1 MKEQPVS
8 EEVYKGAGVD
18 RDVAGSAKDRIFKLA
33 RSTFTPGV
41 LGDIG
46 AFGALYQV
54 AGYKDPVLVAHT
66 DGVGTKLRIASL
78 MGRYDTVGID
88 IVNHTTNDILTCGAK
103 PLFFLDYMGMATL
116 STEKVESLV
125 SGMANACKA
134 LGCALIGGET
144 AEMPGMYV
152 GEDVELVG
160 FVVGAVERD
169 AVIDGAGIVAGD
181 VLVGLPSNGL
191 HTNGYSLVRRIFG
204 IDDDPTVLS
213 KYTAELGVTLGD
225 ALLVPHMSYV
235 AQLTPVL
242 DRIKGMAHITG
253 GGFTDNVPRML
264 PEGVAARLD
273 SSTWEVPPLF
283 QLIQQQGKVGAEEMN
298 RVFNMGIGMIV
309 AVAPGDIASVCA
321 SIPESIVVGDVAP
334 VGDGPQVV
342 IA

>member
-1 MKEQPVS
+1 M
-8 EEVYKGAGVD
+8 AGVD
-18 RDVAGSAKDRIFKLA
+18 RDAAGSAKDRIFKLA

-78 MGRYDTVGID
+78 MGRYDTVGED

-103 PLFFLDYMGMATL
+103 PLFFLDYMGMGTL
-116 STEKVESLV
+116 STDKVESLMF
-125 SGMANACKA
+125 GMVKACKA
-134 LGCALIGGET
+134 LDCALIGGET

-169 AVIDGAGIVAGD
+169 AVIDGSGIAVGD
-181 VLVGLPSNGL
+181 VLLGLPSNGL
-191 HTNGYSLVRRIFG
+191 HTNGYSLVRKLFG
-204 IDDDPTVLS
+204 IDDDPSVLGN
-213 KYTAELGVTLGD
+213 YTAELGVTLGD

-235 AQLTPVL
+235 AQLTPTL

-264 PEGVAARLD
+264 PEGLAARLD
-273 SSTWEVPPLF
+273 SSAWEVPPLF
-283 QLIQQQGKVGAEEMN
+283 QLIQQRGEISDDEMN

-309 AVAPGDIASVCA
+309 AVAPGDVASVCGD
-321 SIPESIVVGDVAP
+321 IPEAIVVGEVAP
-334 VGDGPQVV
+334 AGEGPQVS
-342 IA
+342 IS

>member
-1 MKEQPVS
+1 MP

-18 RDVAGSAKDRIFKLA
+18 RDAAGSAKDRIFTLA

-66 DGVGTKLRIASL
+66 DGVGTKLRVASL
-78 MGRYDTVGID
+78 MGRYDTVGVD
-88 IVNHTTNDILTCGAK
+88 IVNHTTNDILTCGAQ
-103 PLFFLDYMGMATL
+103 PLFFLDYMGMGTL
-116 STEKVESLV
+116 STDKVESLV
-125 SGMANACKA
+125 SGMAKACKA

-169 AVIDGAGIVAGD
+169 AVIDGSGIVAGD
-181 VLVGLPSNGL
+181 VLLGLPSNGL

-204 IDDDPTVLS
+204 VDADPGVLG

-225 ALLVPHMSYV
+225 ALLVPHTSYV
-235 AQLTPVL
+235 AHLTPVL

-264 PEGVAARLD
+264 PEGTAARLD
-273 SSTWEVPPLF
+273 SSAWDVPPLF
-283 QLIQQQGKVGAEEMN
+283 QLIQQQGKISNDEMN
-298 RVFNMGIGMIV
+298 RVFNMGIGMVV
-309 AVAPGDIASVCA
+309 AVAPGDVASVRA
-321 SIPESIVVGDVAP
+321 EVPEAVVMGEVAP
-334 VGDGPQVV
+334 AGDGPQVV
-342 IA
+342 IT

>member
-1 MKEQPVS
+1 
-8 EEVYKGAGVD
+8 
-18 RDVAGSAKDRIFKLA
+18 
-33 RSTFTPGV
+33 
-41 LGDIG
+41 
-46 AFGALYQV
+46 
-54 AGYKDPVLVAHT
+54 
-66 DGVGTKLRIASL
+66 VGTKLRIASL

-88 IVNHTTNDILTCGAK
+88 IVNHTTNDILTCGAQ
-103 PLFFLDYMGMATL
+103 PLFFLDYMGMGTL
-116 STEKVESLV
+116 STDKVESLV

-169 AVIDGAGIVAGD
+169 AVIDGSGIVAGD
-181 VLVGLPSNGL
+181 VLIGLPSNGL
-191 HTNGYSLVRRIFG
+191 HTNGYSLVRKLFG
-204 IDDDPTVLS
+204 IDDDPSGLG

-235 AQLTPVL
+235 KQLTPVL

-273 SSTWEVPPLF
+273 SSAWAVPPLF
-283 QLIQQQGKVGAEEMN
+283 QLIQRQGNVDEEEMN

-309 AVAPGDIASVCA
+309 AVAPGDVASVRA
-321 SIPESIVVGDVAP
+321 DIPEAIVVGEVAP
-334 VGDGPQVV
+334 AGDGPQVV
-342 IA
+342 IS

>member
-1 MKEQPVS
+1 MA
-8 EEVYKGAGVD
+8 EEVYKVAGVD
-18 RDVAGSAKDRIFKLA
+18 RDAAGSAKDRIFKLA

-41 LGDIG
+41 MGDIG

-78 MGRYDTVGID
+78 MGRYDTVGED
-88 IVNHTTNDILTCGAK
+88 IVNHTTNDILTCGAQ
-103 PLFFLDYMGMATL
+103 PLFFLDYMGMGTL

-125 SGMANACKA
+125 SGMAKACKA

-169 AVIDGAGIVAGD
+169 AVIDGSNIAAGD
-181 VLVGLPSNGL
+181 VLLGLPSNGL
-191 HTNGYSLVRRIFG
+191 HTNGYSLVRKLFG
-204 IDDDPTVLS
+204 IDDDPTVLG

-235 AQLTPVL
+235 QRLTPVL

-264 PEGVAARLD
+264 PDGLAARLD
-273 SSTWEVPPLF
+273 SSAWEVPPLF
-283 QLIQQQGKVGAEEMN
+283 QLIQRQGNVAVDEMN

-309 AVAPGDIASVCA
+309 AVAPGDVSSV
-321 SIPESIVVGDVAP
+321 SVELPEAVIVGEVAP
-334 VGDGPQVV
+334 AGDGPQVV
-342 IA
+342 IT

>member
-1 MKEQPVS
+1 VS
-8 EEVYKGAGVD
+8 EEVYKVAGVD
-18 RDVAGSAKDRIFKLA
+18 REAAGNAKGRIFKLA

-54 AGYKDPVLVAHT
+54 VGYKDPVLVAHT

-78 MGRYDTVGID
+78 MGRYDTVGED

-103 PLFFLDYMGMATL
+103 PLFFLDYMGMGKL
-116 STEKVESLV
+116 STDKVESLV
-125 SGMANACKA
+125 SGMAKACKA
-134 LGCALIGGET
+134 LECALIGGET

-169 AVIDGAGIVAGD
+169 AVIDGSGITAGD
-181 VLVGLPSNGL
+181 VLLGLPSNGL
-191 HTNGYSLVRRIFG
+191 HTNGYSLVRKLFG
-204 IDDDPTVLS
+204 IDDDPSVLG

-235 AQLTPVL
+235 AQLTPTL

-264 PEGVAARLD
+264 PDGLAARLD
-273 SSTWEVPPLF
+273 SSAWEVPPLF
-283 QLIQQQGKVGAEEMN
+283 QLIQQRGEIGDDEMN

-309 AVAPGDIASVCA
+309 AVVPGDVASVCA
-321 SIPESIVVGDVAP
+321 AIPEAIVVGEVAP

-342 IA
+342 ML

>member
-1 MKEQPVS
+1 MPDK
-8 EEVYKGAGVD
+8 VYKVAGVD
-18 RDVAGSAKDRIFKLA
+18 RDAAGSAKDRIFKLA

-54 AGYKDPVLVAHT
+54 SGYKDPVLVAHT

-78 MGRYDTVGID
+78 MSRYDTVGED

-103 PLFFLDYMGMATL
+103 PLFFLDYMGMGTL
-116 STEKVESLV
+116 STDKVESLV
-125 SGMANACKA
+125 SGMAKACKA
-134 LGCALIGGET
+134 LDCALIGGET

-169 AVIDGAGIVAGD
+169 AVIDGSGIAAGD

-191 HTNGYSLVRRIFG
+191 HTNGYSLVRKIFG
-204 IDDDPTVLS
+204 IDDDPTVLG
-213 KYTAELGVTLGD
+213 KYTEELDVTLGD

-235 AQLTPVL
+235 AQLTPTL
-242 DRIKGMAHITG
+242 NRIKGMAHITG

-264 PEGVAARLD
+264 PDGLAARLD
-273 SSTWEVPPLF
+273 SSAWEVPPLF
-283 QLIQQQGKVGAEEMN
+283 QLIQRHGEIATDEMN

-309 AVAPGDIASVCA
+309 AVAPSDVASVCGDIAEA
-321 SIPESIVVGDVAP
+321 MVVGEVAP

-342 IA
+342 ML

>member
-1 MKEQPVS
+1 VP
-8 EEVYKGAGVD
+8 EEVYKVAGVD
-18 RDVAGSAKDRIFKLA
+18 RDAAGSAKDRIFKLA

-88 IVNHTTNDILTCGAK
+88 IVNHTTNDILTCGAQ
-103 PLFFLDYMGMATL
+103 PLFFLDYMGMGTL
-116 STEKVESLV
+116 STDKVESLV

-169 AVIDGAGIVAGD
+169 AVIDGSGIVAGD
-181 VLVGLPSNGL
+181 VLIGLPSNGL
-191 HTNGYSLVRRIFG
+191 HTNGYSLVRKLFG
-204 IDDDPTVLS
+204 IDDDPSGLG

-235 AQLTPVL
+235 KQLTPVL

-273 SSTWEVPPLF
+273 SSAWAVPPLF
-283 QLIQQQGKVGAEEMN
+283 QLIQRQGNVDEEEMN

-309 AVAPGDIASVCA
+309 AVAPGDVASVRA
-321 SIPESIVVGDVAP
+321 DIPEAIVVGEVAP
-334 VGDGPQVV
+334 AGDGPQVV
-342 IA
+342 IS

>member
-1 MKEQPVS
+1 VS
-8 EEVYKGAGVD
+8 EEVYKVAGVD
-18 RDVAGSAKDRIFKLA
+18 REAAGNAKDRIFKLA

-54 AGYKDPVLVAHT
+54 VGYKDPVLVAHT

-78 MGRYDTVGID
+78 MGRYDTVGED

-103 PLFFLDYMGMATL
+103 PLFFLDYMGMGKL
-116 STEKVESLV
+116 STDKVESLV
-125 SGMANACKA
+125 SGMAKACKA
-134 LGCALIGGET
+134 LECALIGGET

-169 AVIDGAGIVAGD
+169 AVIDGSGITAGD
-181 VLVGLPSNGL
+181 VLLGLPSNGL
-191 HTNGYSLVRRIFG
+191 HTNGYSLVRKLFG
-204 IDDDPTVLS
+204 IDDDPSVLG

-235 AQLTPVL
+235 AQLTPTL

-264 PEGVAARLD
+264 PDELAARLD
-273 SSTWEVPPLF
+273 SSAWEVPPLF
-283 QLIQQQGKVGAEEMN
+283 QLIQQRGEIGDDEMN

-309 AVAPGDIASVCA
+309 AVVPGDVASVCA
-321 SIPESIVVGDVAP
+321 AIPEAIVVGEVAP

-342 IA
+342 ML

>member
-1 MKEQPVS
+1 MS
-8 EEVYKGAGVD
+8 EEVYKVAGVD
-18 RDVAGSAKDRIFKLA
+18 REAAGNAKDRIFKLA

-54 AGYKDPVLVAHT
+54 VGYKDPVLVAHT

-78 MGRYDTVGID
+78 MGRYDTVGED

-103 PLFFLDYMGMATL
+103 PLFFLDYMGMGKL
-116 STEKVESLV
+116 STDKVESLV
-125 SGMANACKA
+125 SGMAKACKA
-134 LGCALIGGET
+134 LECALIGGET

-169 AVIDGAGIVAGD
+169 AVIDGSGITAGD
-181 VLVGLPSNGL
+181 VLLGLPSNGL
-191 HTNGYSLVRRIFG
+191 HTNGYSLVRKLFG
-204 IDDDPTVLS
+204 IDDDPSVLG

-235 AQLTPVL
+235 AQLTPTL

-264 PEGVAARLD
+264 PDGLAARLD
-273 SSTWEVPPLF
+273 SSAWEVPPLF
-283 QLIQQQGKVGAEEMN
+283 QLIQQRGEIGDDEMN

-309 AVAPGDIASVCA
+309 AVVPGDMASVCA
-321 SIPESIVVGDVAP
+321 AIPEAIVVGEVAP

-342 IA
+342 ML

>member
-1 MKEQPVS
+1 MS
-8 EEVYKGAGVD
+8 EEVYKVAGVD
-18 RDVAGSAKDRIFKLA
+18 REAAGNAKGRIFKLA

-54 AGYKDPVLVAHT
+54 VGYKDPVLVAHT

-78 MGRYDTVGID
+78 MGRYDTVGED

-103 PLFFLDYMGMATL
+103 PLFFLDYMGMGKL
-116 STEKVESLV
+116 STDKVESLV
-125 SGMANACKA
+125 SGMAKACKA
-134 LGCALIGGET
+134 LECALIGGET

-169 AVIDGAGIVAGD
+169 AVIDGSGITAGD
-181 VLVGLPSNGL
+181 VLLGLPSNGL
-191 HTNGYSLVRRIFG
+191 HTNGYSLVRKLFG
-204 IDDDPTVLS
+204 IDDDPSVLG

-235 AQLTPVL
+235 AQLTPTL

-264 PEGVAARLD
+264 PDGLAARLD
-273 SSTWEVPPLF
+273 SSAWEVPPLF
-283 QLIQQQGKVGAEEMN
+283 QLIQQRGEIGDDEMN

-309 AVAPGDIASVCA
+309 AVVPGDVASVCA
-321 SIPESIVVGDVAP
+321 AIPEAIVVGEVAP

-342 IA
+342 ML

>member
-1 MKEQPVS
+1 MAG
-8 EEVYKGAGVD
+8 EVYKGAGVD
-18 RDVAGSAKDRIFKLA
+18 RDAAGSAKDRIFKLA

-66 DGVGTKLRIASL
+66 DGVGTKLRVASL

-103 PLFFLDYMGMATL
+103 PLFFLDYMGMGTL

-169 AVIDGAGIVAGD
+169 AVIDGSGIVAGD
-181 VLVGLPSNGL
+181 VLLGLPSDGL

-204 IDDDPTVLS
+204 IDDDPSVLDD
-213 KYTAELGVTLGD
+213 YTSELGVTLGD

-235 AQLTPVL
+235 ARLTPVL

-264 PEGVAARLD
+264 PEGLTARLD
-273 SSTWEVPPLF
+273 SSAWEVPPLF
-283 QLIQQQGKVGAEEMN
+283 RLIQQQGKVGADEMN
-298 RVFNMGIGMIV
+298 RVFNMGIGMVV
-309 AVAPGDIASVCA
+309 AVSL
-321 SIPESIVVGDVAP
+321 GDVASVRAEVP
-334 VGDGPQVV
+334 EAIVMGEVAAAGDGPQVV
-342 IA
+342 IF

>member
-1 MKEQPVS
+1 MS
-8 EEVYKGAGVD
+8 EEVYKMAGVD
-18 RDVAGSAKDRIFKLA
+18 RDAAGSAKDRIFKLA

-78 MGRYDTVGID
+78 MGRYDTVGED

-103 PLFFLDYMGMATL
+103 PLFFLDYMGMGTL
-116 STEKVESLV
+116 STDKVESLMF
-125 SGMANACKA
+125 GMAKACKA
-134 LGCALIGGET
+134 LDCALIGGET

-169 AVIDGAGIVAGD
+169 AVIDGSGIAAGD
-181 VLVGLPSNGL
+181 VLLGLPSNGL
-191 HTNGYSLVRRIFG
+191 HTNGYSLVRKLFG
-204 IDDDPTVLS
+204 IDDDPSVLG

-235 AQLTPVL
+235 SQLTPTL

-264 PEGVAARLD
+264 PEGLAARVD
-273 SSTWEVPPLF
+273 SSAWEVPPLF
-283 QLIQQQGKVGAEEMN
+283 QLIQQRGEISDDEMN

-309 AVAPGDIASVCA
+309 AVAPGDAASVRA
-321 SIPESIVVGDVAP
+321 DIPEAIVVGEVAP
-334 VGDGPQVV
+334 AGEGPQVS
-342 IA
+342 IS

>member
-1 MKEQPVS
+1 MS
-8 EEVYKGAGVD
+8 EEVYKMAGVD
-18 RDVAGSAKDRIFKLA
+18 RDAAGSAKDRIFKLA

-54 AGYKDPVLVAHT
+54 TGYKDPVLVAHT

-78 MGRYDTVGID
+78 MGRYDTVGED

-103 PLFFLDYMGMATL
+103 PLFFLDYMGMGTL
-116 STEKVESLV
+116 STDKVESLMF
-125 SGMANACKA
+125 GMVKACKA
-134 LGCALIGGET
+134 LDCALIGGET

-169 AVIDGAGIVAGD
+169 AVIDGSGIAAGD
-181 VLVGLPSNGL
+181 VLLGLPSNGL
-191 HTNGYSLVRRIFG
+191 HTNGYSLVRKLFS
-204 IDDDPTVLS
+204 IDDDPSVLGN
-213 KYTAELGVTLGD
+213 YTAELGVTLGD

-235 AQLTPVL
+235 AQLTPTL

-264 PEGVAARLD
+264 PEGLAARLD
-273 SSTWEVPPLF
+273 RSAWEVPPLF
-283 QLIQQQGKVGAEEMN
+283 QLIQQRGEISDDEMN

-309 AVAPGDIASVCA
+309 AVAPGDVA
-321 SIPESIVVGDVAP
+321 SICGDIPEAIVVGEVAP
-334 VGDGPQVV
+334 AGEGPQVS
-342 IA
+342 IS

>member
-1 MKEQPVS
+1 MP
-8 EEVYKGAGVD
+8 EEVYKVAGVD
-18 RDVAGSAKDRIFKLA
+18 RDAAGSAKDRIFKLA

-88 IVNHTTNDILTCGAK
+88 IVNHTTNDILTCGAQ
-103 PLFFLDYMGMATL
+103 PLFFLDYMGMGTL
-116 STEKVESLV
+116 STDKVESLV

-169 AVIDGAGIVAGD
+169 AVIDGSGIVAGD
-181 VLVGLPSNGL
+181 VLIGLPSNGL
-191 HTNGYSLVRRIFG
+191 HTNGYSLVRKLFG
-204 IDDDPTVLS
+204 IDDDPSGLG

-235 AQLTPVL
+235 KQLTPVL

-264 PEGVAARLD
+264 PEGVAAL
-273 SSTWEVPPLF
+273 S
-283 QLIQQQGKVGAEEMN
+283 LIH
-298 RVFNMGIGMIV
+298 I
-309 AVAPGDIASVCA
+309 
-321 SIPESIVVGDVAP
+321 
-334 VGDGPQVV
+334 
-342 IA
+342 

>member
-1 MKEQPVS
+1 VS
-8 EEVYKGAGVD
+8 EEVYKVAGVD

-78 MGRYDTVGID
+78 MGRYGTVGED

-103 PLFFLDYMGMATL
+103 PLFFLDYMGMGTL
-116 STEKVESLV
+116 STDKVESLV
-125 SGMANACKA
+125 SGMAKACKA
-134 LGCALIGGET
+134 LECALIGGET

-169 AVIDGAGIVAGD
+169 AVIDGSGIAAGD
-181 VLVGLPSNGL
+181 VLLGLPSNGL
-191 HTNGYSLVRRIFG
+191 HTNGYSLVRKLFG
-204 IDDDPTVLS
+204 IDDDPTVLG

-235 AQLTPVL
+235 AQLTPTL

-264 PEGVAARLD
+264 PDGLAARLD
-273 SSTWEVPPLF
+273 STAWAVPPLF
-283 QLIQQQGKVGAEEMN
+283 QLIQQQGNIGEEEMN

-309 AVAPGDIASVCA
+309 AVAPDDAASVRA
-321 SIPESIVVGDVAP
+321 DIPVAIVVGEVAP
-334 VGDGPQVV
+334 AGDGPQVV
-342 IA
+342 IS

>member
-1 MKEQPVS
+1 MS
-8 EEVYKGAGVD
+8 EEVYKMAGVD
-18 RDVAGSAKDRIFKLA
+18 RDAAGSAKDRIFKLA

-78 MGRYDTVGID
+78 MGRYDTVGED

-103 PLFFLDYMGMATL
+103 PLFFLDYMGMGTL
-116 STEKVESLV
+116 STDKVESLML
-125 SGMANACKA
+125 GMVKACKA
-134 LGCALIGGET
+134 LDCALIGGET

-169 AVIDGAGIVAGD
+169 AVIDGSGIAAGD
-181 VLVGLPSNGL
+181 VLLGLPSNGL
-191 HTNGYSLVRRIFG
+191 HTNGYSLVRKLFG
-204 IDDDPTVLS
+204 IDDDPSVLGN
-213 KYTAELGVTLGD
+213 YTAELGVTLGD

-235 AQLTPVL
+235 AQLTPTL

-264 PEGVAARLD
+264 PDGLAARLD
-273 SSTWEVPPLF
+273 SSAWEVPPLF
-283 QLIQQQGKVGAEEMN
+283 QLIQQRGEISDDEMN

-309 AVAPGDIASVCA
+309 AVAPGDVASVCGD
-321 SIPESIVVGDVAP
+321 IPEVIVVGEVAP
-334 VGDGPQVV
+334 AGEGPQVS
-342 IA
+342 IS

>member
-1 MKEQPVS
+1 MP
-8 EEVYKGAGVD
+8 EEVYKVAGVD
-18 RDVAGSAKDRIFKLA
+18 RDAAGSAKDRIFKLA

-88 IVNHTTNDILTCGAK
+88 IVNHTTNDILTCGAQ
-103 PLFFLDYMGMATL
+103 PLFFLDYMGMGTL
-116 STEKVESLV
+116 STDKVESLV

-169 AVIDGAGIVAGD
+169 AVIDGSGIVAGD
-181 VLVGLPSNGL
+181 VLIGLPSNGL
-191 HTNGYSLVRRIFG
+191 HTNGYSLVRKLFG
-204 IDDDPTVLS
+204 IDDDPSGLG

-235 AQLTPVL
+235 KQLTPVL

-273 SSTWEVPPLF
+273 SSAWAVPPLF
-283 QLIQQQGKVGAEEMN
+283 QLIQRQGNVDEEEMN

-309 AVAPGDIASVCA
+309 AVAPGDVASVRA
-321 SIPESIVVGDVAP
+321 DIPEAIVVGEVAP
-334 VGDGPQVV
+334 AGDGPQVV
-342 IA
+342 IS

>member
-1 MKEQPVS
+1 MPD
-8 EEVYKGAGVD
+8 EVYKVAGVD
-18 RDVAGSAKDRIFKLA
+18 RDAAGSAKDRIFKLA

-54 AGYKDPVLVAHT
+54 TGYKDPVLVAHT

-78 MGRYDTVGID
+78 MSRYDTVGED

-103 PLFFLDYMGMATL
+103 PLFFLDYMGMGTL
-116 STEKVESLV
+116 STDKVESLV
-125 SGMANACKA
+125 SGMAKACKA
-134 LGCALIGGET
+134 LDCALIGGET

-169 AVIDGAGIVAGD
+169 AVIDGSGIAAGD

-191 HTNGYSLVRRIFG
+191 HTNGYSLVRKIFG
-204 IDDDPTVLS
+204 IDDDPTVLG
-213 KYTAELGVTLGD
+213 KYTEELDVTLGD

-235 AQLTPVL
+235 AQLTPTL
-242 DRIKGMAHITG
+242 NRIKGMAHITG

-264 PEGVAARLD
+264 PDGLAARLD
-273 SSTWEVPPLF
+273 SSAWEVPPLF
-283 QLIQQQGKVGAEEMN
+283 QLIQQHGEIATDEMN

-309 AVAPGDIASVCA
+309 AVAPSDVASVCGDIAEA
-321 SIPESIVVGDVAP
+321 MVVGEVAP

-342 IA
+342 ML